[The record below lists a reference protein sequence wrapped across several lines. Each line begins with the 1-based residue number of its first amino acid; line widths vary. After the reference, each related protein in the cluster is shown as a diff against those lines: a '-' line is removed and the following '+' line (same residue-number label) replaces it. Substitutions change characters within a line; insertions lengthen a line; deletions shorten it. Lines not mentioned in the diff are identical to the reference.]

1 MKLTRLALAVA
12 LLTASEAF
20 ADTNTNGSYQL
31 PNMLVTSARQAEP
44 RTQATAANTVFT
56 RADIERLQA
65 RSLPE
70 LLRRVP
76 GVLIGSA
83 GGLPS
88 LSLRGTG
95 TAQTLVLLDGQR
107 ISSAT
112 TGFARLDYLAI
123 DNVERVEVIR
133 GPRSSLYGADAIGGV
148 IQIFTRGGEPGLNP
162 EVRLAAGSDHAYQR
176 SLSLSG
182 GTQQTRV
189 NLGASLDEREGFDI
203 TRDERGAD
211 RDDDGQRTKALHL
224 KLDHQ
229 FDANWKGGL
238 SLNDQRGENEYDD
251 PNEFV
256 PGQPQDKFRLSS
268 YSGYLDGQLTNN
280 WNSRL
285 ELGRSF
291 DRNHAVGASS
301 AWNNTLLETTR
312 YSAAWINRLKLSDR
326 HQLSVGSDWYE
337 DHLDS
342 TTAFQE
348 DSRDNLAVFA
358 QHSFQGE
365 RFGTELGLRHDDN
378 QQFGSHDSWNA
389 AFTLPMGDTQ
399 RWILSY
405 GEGFRAPTFSDLYG
419 PLLWGPNPDLNPETS
434 KTYELQWRADLN
446 GTQLEASLYRTDV
459 EDMIAWGGRQMENVN
474 HARINGFEASVARE
488 LLGWQTSLGLS
499 IIDPRD
505 RDSGRVLQR
514 RAKRTLSLDM
524 DRQFGE
530 FGVGAT
536 WQAYSQRFDD
546 GGFNASFQSERST
559 IPGYAVLDLRT
570 SWQASPELRWEAKLE
585 NVLDKDY
592 HQALYQRTFAD
603 MDSVYGYRNQGR
615 TGLLAVIW
623 TPSF

>member
-12 LLTASEAF
+12 LLPASLAF
-20 ADTNTNGSYQL
+20 ADTNMNDSYQL

-44 RTQATAANTVFT
+44 RAQATAANAVFT

-76 GVLIGSA
+76 GVQIGSA

-112 TGFARLDYLAI
+112 SGFARLDYLAI
-123 DNVERVEVIR
+123 DNIERVEVIR

-162 EVRLAAGSDHAYQR
+162 EVRLAAGSDHTYQR
-176 SLSLSG
+176 SLNFSG
-182 GTQQTRV
+182 GTQQTRF

-229 FDANWKGGL
+229 FDASWKAGL

-251 PNEFV
+251 ANEFA
-256 PGQPQDKFRLSS
+256 PGQPQDEFRLSS
-268 YSGYLDGQLTNN
+268 YSGYLDGQLSTV

-291 DRNHAVGASS
+291 DRNRAVGS
-301 AWNNTLLETTR
+301 AFNDGLLETTR
-312 YSAAWINRLKLSDR
+312 HSAAWINRLRLNEN
-326 HQLSVGSDWYE
+326 HQLSLGSDWYE
-337 DHLDS
+337 DRLDA
-342 TTAFQE
+342 TTTYQE
-348 DSRDNLAVFA
+348 DSRDNLAFFA
-358 QHSFQGE
+358 QHSYQGDD
-365 RFGTELGLRHDDN
+365 FGTELGLRHDDN
-378 QQFGSHDSWNA
+378 EQFGSHNSWNA
-389 AFTLPMGDTQ
+389 AFSLPTGQSQ

-405 GEGFRAPTFSDLYG
+405 GEGFRAPTFTDLYA
-419 PLLWGPNPDLNPETS
+419 PPAWGPNPDLKPETS
-434 KTYELQWRADLN
+434 KTYELQWRADFS

-474 HARINGFEASVARE
+474 HARINGFETSVARE
-488 LLGWQTSLGLS
+488 VLGWQTHLGLS

-514 RAKRTLSLDM
+514 RAKRTLSLDL

-536 WQAYSQRFDD
+536 WQAFSQRFDD

-623 TPSF
+623 TPAL